1 MIKIDATLCEHLI
14 DFRKFT
20 EQEFGGSFP
29 SFVTFMDHSPASS
42 RFFANQARAMLCFAL
57 FLLYLNL
64 TIEIYEMGHSCLVGV
79 LEQDK
84 QAGQGN
90 VTVHCANHL
99 PIPCY
104 ISPFRYIS
112 PFLPN
117 FQSLNRADA
126 CRCAARVAP
135 SPRGP
140 PRSPAPLM
148 GRCVPPPLAPSV
160 ILNVTICLYF

>member
-1 MIKIDATLCEHLI
+1 MKLNTYLQGRIKIDATLCEHLI

-20 EQEFGGSFP
+20 EQEFGASFP

-42 RFFANQARAMLCFAL
+42 RFFVNQARAMLCFAL

-112 PFLPN
+112 HSYLTFSHSIELT
-117 FQSLNRADA
+117 RA
-126 CRCAARVAP
+126 AAR
-135 SPRGP
+135 
-140 PRSPAPLM
+140 PA
-148 GRCVPPPLAPSV
+148 
-160 ILNVTICLYF
+160 

>member
-1 MIKIDATLCEHLI
+1 MKLKTYLQGMIKIDATLCERLI

-90 VTVHCANHL
+90 VTVHCAN
-99 PIPCY
+99 
-104 ISPFRYIS
+104 
-112 PFLPN
+112 
-117 FQSLNRADA
+117 Q
-126 CRCAARVAP
+126 
-135 SPRGP
+135 
-140 PRSPAPLM
+140 
-148 GRCVPPPLAPSV
+148 
-160 ILNVTICLYF
+160 